1 MLRIGLIGLALLAFI
16 VSVNSTV
23 SPFFVVDERERA
35 IKLFLGEIE
44 EKHYEPGLHF
54 KWPFVNTVHKFNN
67 RIMNID
73 SVPERVLTSEK
84 KNVIVSSFVKW
95 RIESP
100 REFFKATGGDNLR
113 AERLLSQFIN
123 KGIKDAIGKRTMQ
136 DVIAGQRLEV
146 MREVTV
152 ATNVQARPL
161 GVEIV
166 DVRVNKVELP
176 DDVSDSVYRRM
187 EQERATVARD
197 FRSKGQER
205 AKGIVADAERQRA
218 VILADAYEESQRI
231 RGAADAEAADIYAQA
246 YGKDREFYSMYR
258 SLNAY
263 KSTFSGKNDV
273 LLIEP
278 DSEFFRYF
286 NGVDENL

>member
-1 MLRIGLIGLALLAFI
+1 MPRIGLIILAIIAFLFAI
-16 VSVNSTV
+16 NNTV
-23 SPFFVVDERERA
+23 APFFVVDERERA

-44 EKHYEPGLHF
+44 EDLYDPGLHW
-54 KWPFVNTVHKFNN
+54 KWPFFNTVHKFNN

-73 SVPERVLTSEK
+73 AIPERVLTSEK

-95 RIESP
+95 RIDNP

-136 DVIAGQRLEV
+136 DVISGERLAIMQEV
-146 MREVTV
+146 AV
-152 ATNVQARPL
+152 ATNVQAAPL

-166 DVRVNKVELP
+166 DVRVKKVELP
-176 DDVSDSVYRRM
+176 GDVSESVYRRM
-187 EQERATVARD
+187 EQERAKVAKD
-197 FRSKGQER
+197 FRSKGQEK

-218 VILADAYEESQRI
+218 ELLAEAYNESQRI
-231 RGAADAEAADIYAQA
+231 RGEADAEAAEIYAKA
-246 YGKDREFYSMYR
+246 YGKDPEFYGMYR

-263 KSTFSGKNDV
+263 KTTFSGKNDV
-273 LLIEP
+273 LLIKP
-278 DSEFFRYF
+278 DSDFFKYF
-286 NGVDENL
+286 NSADGK